1 MNYPLQEDERL
12 DTVNEDLRLIQK
24 KNGLTFG
31 TDAFLL
37 AAYVRPSAKTFC
49 IDLGSG
55 TGILPLLLCAKDKV
69 AHVTAVE
76 LQPAFCDLIARN
88 AALNGMGARITPL
101 CSDVRALSSAT
112 FGREADLVISN
123 PPYMKCTSGKRNEA
137 EEKYIARHEVHG
149 DIRDFCAAAG
159 RLLKHGGKFY
169 VVWRPDRLS
178 DLMAGLR
185 EAHLEPKRMTFVHN
199 DALHEPSTVLIEAL
213 KGGAPS
219 TRITPPLLLQDP
231 LTGALTREAQEIYT
245 TCRFPELQN

>member
-1 MNYPLQEDERL
+1 MNHPLQQDERL
-12 DTVNEDLRLIQK
+12 DTVNEDLCLIQK

-37 AAYVRPSAKTFC
+37 AAYVRPSAKAFC

-88 AALNGMGARITPL
+88 AALNGMDARITHL

-112 FGREADLVISN
+112 FGREADLVVSN

-149 DIRDFCAAAG
+149 DIVDFCAAAG

-178 DLMAGLR
+178 DLMRALYDAR
-185 EAHLEPKRMTFVHN
+185 LEPKRMTFVHS
-199 DALHEPSTVLIEAL
+199 DAHHEPSSVLIEAM

-219 TRITPPLLLQDP
+219 VRITPPLLLQDP
-231 LTGALTREAQEIYT
+231 VTGALTKEAQDIYD
-245 TCRFPELQN
+245 TCRFPTLQA